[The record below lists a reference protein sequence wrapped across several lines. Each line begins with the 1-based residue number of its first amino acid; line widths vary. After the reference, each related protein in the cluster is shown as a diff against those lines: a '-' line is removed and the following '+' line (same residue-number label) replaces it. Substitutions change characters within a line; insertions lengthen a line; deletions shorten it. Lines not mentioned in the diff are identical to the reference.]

1 MSEIFPSRPTWAQ
14 INLENLAFN
23 FKEAKKFIGEN
34 IEYMAVVK
42 ADAYGH
48 GAVECAKKLE
58 LAGIDWFGVALPEE
72 GSELR
77 KNGISK
83 PILCLGSFWKGQ
95 EKLLFDYNLTPVIYS
110 IDLAKTLNEYA
121 KAVNQFIN
129 VHIKIDTGMGRIGIR
144 LDEIRDFISELKKLK
159 NLRTE
164 GIMTHFAAAD
174 DLSENDF
181 TNGQME
187 KFDFAVKMFEDAGFS
202 FKYKDA
208 ANSPGAIIHEKSRKN
223 LVRLGG
229 ILYGLGDD
237 ILPEE
242 VDKPKF
248 KAVMSVHS
256 RIAHLKKV
264 PKNETVGYSRTFK
277 TKSDSI
283 IASVPIGYQ
292 DGYARALS
300 NRASAIIKGEYASVA
315 GRISMDWTLFDVS
328 KIENVKVGDEVILIG
343 ERAGKIVSAKN
354 LAKITKTIS
363 YEITCGIDR
372 RVIRKYVKS

>member
-14 INLENLAFN
+14 INLESLAFN
-23 FKEAKKFIGEN
+23 FNEAKKFIGEN

-83 PILCLGSFWKGQ
+83 PIICLGSFWKGQ

-121 KAVNQFIN
+121 KSENQFIN
-129 VHIKIDTGMGRIGIR
+129 IHIKIDTGMGRIGIR

-164 GIMTHFAAAD
+164 GIMTHFAGAD

-181 TNGQME
+181 TNRQMK

-202 FKYKDA
+202 FKYKNA
-208 ANSPGAIIHEKSRKN
+208 ANSPGAIIHKKSRKN

-300 NRASAIIKGEYASVA
+300 NRASAIIRGEYASVA

-343 ERAGKIVSAKN
+343 EQAGKIVSAKN
-354 LAKITKTIS
+354 LAKIIKTIS

-372 RVIRKYVKS
+372 RVVRKYVKS